1 MRKDGWMMRQTIKY
15 SLVVL
20 TLAALLAG
28 VVGCGSSSATV
39 NQPSASASNSN
50 GNGNGNGY
58 GKGNGNGNRPPGQGG
73 GGMFNNPALLSLLKI
88 DQPTLQNDLK
98 NGKTLVDIGK
108 EHSVT
113 EDQIV
118 NVLVQQRV
126 DAAKKQGKT
135 DDEINQSK
143 VQWTDQAKN
152 QAENQMNFNR
162 GGGGNPKGQ

>member
-1 MRKDGWMMRQTIKY
+1 
-15 SLVVL
+15 
-20 TLAALLAG
+20 
-28 VVGCGSSSATV
+28 
-39 NQPSASASNSN
+39 
-50 GNGNGNGY
+50 
-58 GKGNGNGNRPPGQGG
+58 
-73 GGMFNNPALLSLLKI
+73 MFNNQALLSLLNM
-88 DQPTLQNDLK
+88 DQTTLQNDLK

-152 QAENQMNFNR
+152 QAENPMNFNR
-162 GGGGNPKGQ
+162 GGSGGGGNPKGQ